1 MKSKNRPTLTDFL
14 YNDKLVFIFSL
25 IVAFVIWLMVVI
37 NVSPTI
43 TNVIKDVEVT
53 IDNTVPSQFGLEV
66 FGDSEFTVDV
76 TVKGKKYVIS
86 SASLLADDI
95 VVTAQTNNV
104 DSAGVRTLQLKA
116 ESKSGRTDYTITG
129 ISVKTVDVYFDTAKT
144 VQMVIESDV
153 IADGFPIVS
162 DGFECGDINLSS
174 TSVTITGPSTEVN
187 SIEKVVAR
195 LVLDES
201 LSSNKS
207 ADAELIPLNDKGK
220 NNFKYLTMSENKVVL
235 TIPVLRVK
243 ELQTSVIFKN
253 APDNFV
259 VTPLKYTVSPAK
271 DLFKVSVDEYDTVTS
286 FDIGTVDFKNLSPSN
301 HVFTF
306 SSEDLAVAED
316 NSTHEYKVDV
326 NVSGI
331 GQEYFTVEKDAI
343 SVNNP
348 KKIDYIISGLNK
360 SVVICGKKQSLS
372 SITEKDIKVEIDLS
386 EVNISAGQTISVPAV
401 ISISNAD
408 CWVYGTYTVDVS
420 L

>member
-1 MKSKNRPTLTDFL
+1 MKSKSRPTLTDFL
-14 YNDKLVFIFSL
+14 YNDKIVFILSFV
-25 IVAFVIWLMVVI
+25 VAFVIWLLVVI

-43 TNVIKDVEVT
+43 TNVVKDVEVT

-86 SASLLADDI
+86 SSSLIADDI
-95 VVTAQTNNV
+95 IVTAQTNSV
-104 DSAGVRTLQLKA
+104 DSAGNRTLQLKA

-129 ISVKTVDVYFDTAKT
+129 LSAKTIDVYFDTAKT

-153 IADGFPIVS
+153 VTDGFPVVS
-162 DGFECGDINLSS
+162 EGFECGDINLSS

-207 ADAELIPLNDKGK
+207 ADAELIPLNANGK
-220 NNFKYLTMSENKVVL
+220 SNFKYLTLSENKVVL

-253 APDNFV
+253 APDNFI
-259 VTPLKYTVSPAK
+259 VTPLKYTVSPER
-271 DLFKVSVDEYDTVTS
+271 DLFKVSVDEYDRVTS
-286 FDIGTVDFKNLSPSN
+286 FDIGTIDFKNLSPSN

-306 SSEDLAVAED
+306 SSEDLAIAED
-316 NSTHEYKVDV
+316 SSTEEYKVNV

-331 GQEYFTVEKDAI
+331 SQEYFTINKADI

-348 KKIDYIISGLNK
+348 KKTDYAISGLNK
-360 SVVICGKKQSLS
+360 SVAVCGKTQSLS
-372 SITEKDIKVEIDLS
+372 SITEKDIKVEVDLS
-386 EVNISAGQTISVPAV
+386 EVNISVGQTVSVPAV
-401 ISISNAD
+401 VSVSNAD